1 MQLTE
6 RQMNI
11 RRNNGR
17 SLPERGGAVCTDRGG
32 YGGPPQACAGQASV
46 TPLICE
52 AEIVGRDKALQN
64 CKRYYPALTNN
75 RRKDNGSGL
84 LQQRC
89 Y

>member
-46 TPLICE
+46 TP
-52 AEIVGRDKALQN
+52 RDKALQN